1 MEPSISQNSIS
12 PSSAASYSF
21 SPIAY
26 HNNNTNNNAAID
38 TSNSL
43 NQNIAYLNQQGHNN
57 ANNSFVSINNNVL
70 GGLNNQQQQQAQ
82 FSFVYDA
89 YSGVDLVNTS
99 DLLLNDED
107 ERNACNLAIETDFGA
122 LESSFFDNS
131 GGNVSLPIDLES
143 MLISATL
150 SDDHSG
156 HNILINSN
164 NCGSVGRV
172 ALNQR
177 NYGRAHQEDPSEDQ
191 NVNNNINPMF
201 LFSKTNTNTNNNVPS
216 PTRSHINEVCYNY
229 VFLLNR
235 DLNLFLINLHLCL

>member
-26 HNNNTNNNAAID
+26 HTNNANSNATID
-38 TSNSL
+38 SANPI
-43 NQNIAYLNQQGHNN
+43 NQNVVYLNQQTHNTT
-57 ANNSFVSINNNVL
+57 NNSFVSVNSNVL
-70 GGLNNQQQQQAQ
+70 AGLDNPQQQAQ

-107 ERNACNLAIETDFGA
+107 ERNACNLAIESDFGA
-122 LESSFFDNS
+122 LESSFFDNT

-150 SDDHSG
+150 SDDHSNQ
-156 HNILINSN
+156 NILINN
-164 NCGSVGRV
+164 HNCGSVGKV
-172 ALNQR
+172 GLNQR
-177 NYGRAHQEDPSEDQ
+177 NYVRAHQEDPSEDQ

-201 LFSKTNTNTNNNVPS
+201 LFTKTNTNTNNVPS
-216 PTRSHINEVCYNY
+216 PTRSHINEV
-229 VFLLNR
+229 
-235 DLNLFLINLHLCL
+235 